1 MKVLIIE
8 NEIYLAQSISIK
20 LSDAGYSCEIINSF
34 DEYNG
39 EKYYD
44 IVLLS
49 TNTNNFL
56 KAVGQFKHS
65 IIILLISYIS
75 TDTVS
80 NPLKL
85 GASDYIQKPFM
96 IEELIRK
103 IKHYQDF
110 RKLSILNK
118 AYQSYIKSRL
128 ETIKIPEYN
137 YKKLKLPL
145 ILKSNKQSSTDAFVF
160 NYANEC
166 DITLSFIDLTST
178 NSVEKVMKLPTENN
192 LLFLSNFQAL
202 KAAEKE
208 KLLDFIQN
216 KNVILHTNSNTDDL
230 KINCIN
236 LTDDLKINCINLND
250 NEKNIDSNEILTIDE
265 YVKYVIINYQNIFPD
280 TDLSK
285 KLGISRKS
293 LWEKRKKYEISK
305 KK

>member
-56 KAVGQFKHS
+56 KAVSQFKHS

-145 ILKSNKQSSTDAFVF
+145 MLKSNKQSSADAFVF

-202 KAAEKE
+202 KAVEKE

-216 KNVILHTNSNTDDL
+216 KNIILHTNSN
-230 KINCIN
+230 
-236 LTDDLKINCINLND
+236 TDDLKINCINLND

>member
-8 NEIYLAQSISIK
+8 NEIYLAQIISIK

-56 KAVGQFKHS
+56 KAVGQFKYS

-145 ILKSNKQSSTDAFVF
+145 ILKSNKQSSADAFVF

-236 LTDDLKINCINLND
+236 LND
-250 NEKNIDSNEILTIDE
+250 NEKNINSNEILTIDE

>member
-56 KAVGQFKHS
+56 KAVGQFKYS

-145 ILKSNKQSSTDAFVF
+145 ILKSNKQSSADAFVF

-236 LTDDLKINCINLND
+236 LND
-250 NEKNIDSNEILTIDE
+250 NEKNINSNEILTIDE

>member
-20 LSDAGYSCEIINSF
+20 LSDAGYNCEIISSF
-34 DEYNG
+34 DEYNQ

-49 TNTNNFL
+49 TNTSNFL
-56 KAVGQFKHS
+56 KAVSKFQHS

-96 IEELIRK
+96 IEELLRK
-103 IKHYQDF
+103 IKHYQNF

-145 ILKSNKQSSTDAFVF
+145 ILKSNKQSSADAFVF
-160 NYANEC
+160 NYVNEC
-166 DITLSFIDLTST
+166 DITLSYIDLTT
-178 NSVEKVMKLPTENN
+178 ANSVEKVMKLPTENN
-192 LLFLSNFQAL
+192 LLFLSNFQIL
-202 KAAEKE
+202 KQSDQE
-208 KLLDFIQN
+208 KLLEFMEN
-216 KNVILHTNSNTDDL
+216 KAVILHTNSNTEHL
-230 KINCIN
+230 NIH
-236 LTDDLKINCINLND
+236 CINLND
-250 NEKNIDSNEILTIDE
+250 NEKNINGNEILTIDE
-265 YVKYVIINYQNIFPD
+265 YVKYIILTYQNIFPD

-293 LWEKRKKYEISK
+293 LWEKRKRYEISK

>member
-1 MKVLIIE
+1 
-8 NEIYLAQSISIK
+8 A
-20 LSDAGYSCEIINSF
+20 
-34 DEYNG
+34 
-39 EKYYD
+39 
-44 IVLLS
+44 
-49 TNTNNFL
+49 
-56 KAVGQFKHS
+56 
-65 IIILLISYIS
+65 
-75 TDTVS
+75 
-80 NPLKL
+80 
-85 GASDYIQKPFM
+85 
-96 IEELIRK
+96 
-103 IKHYQDF
+103 
-110 RKLSILNK
+110 
-118 AYQSYIKSRL
+118 
-128 ETIKIPEYN
+128 
-137 YKKLKLPL
+137 
-145 ILKSNKQSSTDAFVF
+145 DAFVF

-236 LTDDLKINCINLND
+236 LND
-250 NEKNIDSNEILTIDE
+250 NEKNINSNEILTIDE

>member
-1 MKVLIIE
+1 S
-8 NEIYLAQSISIK
+8 A
-20 LSDAGYSCEIINSF
+20 
-34 DEYNG
+34 
-39 EKYYD
+39 
-44 IVLLS
+44 
-49 TNTNNFL
+49 
-56 KAVGQFKHS
+56 
-65 IIILLISYIS
+65 
-75 TDTVS
+75 
-80 NPLKL
+80 
-85 GASDYIQKPFM
+85 
-96 IEELIRK
+96 
-103 IKHYQDF
+103 
-110 RKLSILNK
+110 
-118 AYQSYIKSRL
+118 
-128 ETIKIPEYN
+128 
-137 YKKLKLPL
+137 
-145 ILKSNKQSSTDAFVF
+145 DAFVF

-236 LTDDLKINCINLND
+236 LND
-250 NEKNIDSNEILTIDE
+250 NEKNINSNEILTIDE

>member
-56 KAVGQFKHS
+56 KAVGQFKYS

-145 ILKSNKQSSTDAFVF
+145 ILKSNKQSSADAFVF

-202 KAAEKE
+202 KATEKE

-216 KNVILHTNSNTDDL
+216 KNVILHTNSN
-230 KINCIN
+230 
-236 LTDDLKINCINLND
+236 TDDLKINCINLND

>member
-44 IVLLS
+44 IILLS

-56 KAVGQFKHS
+56 KAVGQFKYS

-145 ILKSNKQSSTDAFVF
+145 ILKSNKQSSADAFVF

-236 LTDDLKINCINLND
+236 LND
-250 NEKNIDSNEILTIDE
+250 NEKNINSNEILTIDE

>member
-34 DEYNG
+34 DERNP

-49 TNTNNFL
+49 TNTSNFL
-56 KAVGQFKHS
+56 KAVMEFKHS

-85 GASDYIQKPFM
+85 GACDYIQKPFM

-110 RKLSILNK
+110 KKLSILNK
-118 AYQSYIKSRL
+118 AYKSYIKSRL
-128 ETIKIPEYN
+128 QTVKIPEYN
-137 YKKLKLPL
+137 YKKLKLPVV
-145 ILKSNKQSSTDAFVF
+145 LKSNKQSSADAFVF
-160 NYANEC
+160 NYINEY
-166 DITLSFIDLTST
+166 DITLSYVDLSVS
-178 NSVEKVMKLPTENN
+178 NSVEKAMKLPTENN
-192 LLFLSNFQAL
+192 LLFLSNFQVL
-202 KAAEKE
+202 KPLERE
-208 KLLDFIQN
+208 KLLEFIKN
-216 KNVILHTNSNTDDL
+216 KSVILHTNSNIEDL
-230 KINCIN
+230 ELPCIN
-236 LTDDLKINCINLND
+236 LSD
-250 NEKNIDSNEILTIDE
+250 NEKNIDSNQILTIDE
-265 YVKYVIINYQNIFPD
+265 YVKYIILNYQNVFPD

>member
-34 DEYNG
+34 DERNP

-49 TNTNNFL
+49 TNTSNFL
-56 KAVGQFKHS
+56 KAVTEFKHS

-85 GASDYIQKPFM
+85 GACDYIQKPFM

-110 RKLSILNK
+110 KKLSILNK
-118 AYQSYIKSRL
+118 AYKSYIKSRL
-128 ETIKIPEYN
+128 QTVKISEYN
-137 YKKLKLPL
+137 YKKLKLPVV
-145 ILKSNKQSSTDAFVF
+145 LKSNKQSSADAFVF
-160 NYANEC
+160 NYINEY
-166 DITLSFIDLTST
+166 DITLSYVDLSVS
-178 NSVEKVMKLPTENN
+178 NSVEKAMKLPTENN
-192 LLFLSNFQAL
+192 LLFLSNFQVL
-202 KAAEKE
+202 KPLERE
-208 KLLDFIQN
+208 KLLEFIKN
-216 KNVILHTNSNTDDL
+216 KSVILHTNSNIEDL
-230 KINCIN
+230 ELPCIN
-236 LTDDLKINCINLND
+236 LSD
-250 NEKNIDSNEILTIDE
+250 NEKNIDSNQILTIDE
-265 YVKYVIINYQNIFPD
+265 YVKYIILNYQNVFPD

>member
-1 MKVLIIE
+1 
-8 NEIYLAQSISIK
+8 
-20 LSDAGYSCEIINSF
+20 
-34 DEYNG
+34 
-39 EKYYD
+39 
-44 IVLLS
+44 
-49 TNTNNFL
+49 
-56 KAVGQFKHS
+56 
-65 IIILLISYIS
+65 
-75 TDTVS
+75 
-80 NPLKL
+80 
-85 GASDYIQKPFM
+85 
-96 IEELIRK
+96 
-103 IKHYQDF
+103 
-110 RKLSILNK
+110 
-118 AYQSYIKSRL
+118 
-128 ETIKIPEYN
+128 
-137 YKKLKLPL
+137 
-145 ILKSNKQSSTDAFVF
+145 
-160 NYANEC
+160 NEC

-202 KAAEKE
+202 KATEKE

-236 LTDDLKINCINLND
+236 LND
-250 NEKNIDSNEILTIDE
+250 NEKNINSNEILTIDE

>member
-1 MKVLIIE
+1 
-8 NEIYLAQSISIK
+8 
-20 LSDAGYSCEIINSF
+20 
-34 DEYNG
+34 
-39 EKYYD
+39 
-44 IVLLS
+44 
-49 TNTNNFL
+49 
-56 KAVGQFKHS
+56 
-65 IIILLISYIS
+65 
-75 TDTVS
+75 
-80 NPLKL
+80 
-85 GASDYIQKPFM
+85 
-96 IEELIRK
+96 
-103 IKHYQDF
+103 
-110 RKLSILNK
+110 
-118 AYQSYIKSRL
+118 
-128 ETIKIPEYN
+128 
-137 YKKLKLPL
+137 
-145 ILKSNKQSSTDAFVF
+145 
-160 NYANEC
+160 ANEC

-202 KAAEKE
+202 KATEKE

-236 LTDDLKINCINLND
+236 LND
-250 NEKNIDSNEILTIDE
+250 NEKNINSNEILTIDE